1 MRARECIT
9 AQQKR
14 ELSSEC
20 KWKITRGWND
30 TQKRVNE
37 GKYLRKALNTF
48 PLTYNIFYIET
59 TVLSHFVLP
68 TSAVSDENGMEN
80 SCKPSTAHVFILAA
94 WLSLFSPS
102 HPHHLI
108 VCDFQDEITRSI
120 VWSSTE
126 ARCCM
131 YIHTDITAH
140 TSNFFSTRKFFLLK
154 KIWYACLTRTS
165 QIKKVLYNGERMEER
180 MQKLDK
186 RANTQLFR
194 VSEWVPRI
202 NLFSVWICLVYSAE
216 KRYPWQIVIV
226 YFRLRDEFRSRCD
239 YEWY

>member
-1 MRARECIT
+1 M
-9 AQQKR
+9 K
-14 ELSSEC
+14 
-20 KWKITRGWND
+20 NH
-30 TQKRVNE
+30 KRVE
-37 GKYLRKALNTF
+37 RHTKESEQGKIFAQGIKHFSTHLQHILHRNDCSLSFRSTDERCERWKWNGELLQTLNSSRF
-48 PLTYNIFYIET
+48 HFGCLTEFIFFF
-59 TVLSHFVLP
+59 S
-68 TSAVSDENGMEN
+68 
-80 SCKPSTAHVFILAA
+80 
-94 WLSLFSPS
+94 SPS
-102 HPHHLI
+102 LD
-108 VCDFQDEITRSI
+108 C
-120 VWSSTE
+120 VWFSGRDNSLNCVEFHGSSVLHV
-126 ARCCM
+126 
-131 YIHTDITAH
+131 HTYRYHSAH
-140 TSNFFSTRKFFLLK
+140 IEFFSTRKFFLLK

-165 QIKKVLYNGERMEER
+165 ERGSWWNLKKYQIKKVLYNGERMEER